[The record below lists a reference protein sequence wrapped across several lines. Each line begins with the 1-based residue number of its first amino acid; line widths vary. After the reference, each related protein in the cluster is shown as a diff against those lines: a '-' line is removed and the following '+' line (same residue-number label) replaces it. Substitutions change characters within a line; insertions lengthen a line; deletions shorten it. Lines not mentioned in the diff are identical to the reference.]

1 MKSQVFLPSLHLLA
15 LLLLTPGCT
24 QRNNATTTTT
34 TPPGDSASAGTSA
47 SGGSSSTG
55 GAGASLAGTAG
66 ATPHAGSAGV
76 PPSTGGAG
84 GSVAG
89 SGGAVAGSGGAVAGS
104 GGSPAGGAGG
114 NGGAAAAA
122 GKTPSP
128 ACPTGLPGP
137 SLVLVPASDGSLFC
151 IDATP
156 VTQGQYAA
164 FLQKTNAS
172 TDGQTGECVGQSHVP
187 VKQGSA
193 PVGLDCKDVLYN
205 PTVTPSAPMGCA
217 RWCDAKAYC
226 SWAGKRL
233 CGAIGG
239 GAQDYSMEDQ
249 KKNMSKGGELY
260 EACSQNGKTIYPY
273 GNELTGDCQ
282 PAQTADGV
290 PTVKSVMSL
299 AGCHGTTKPFD
310 QVWDMVGTVYMWSN
324 QCGSYLDNQG
334 KQHTVCTSRGGVTV
348 LDNKNFNSEA
358 RCDQITGGG
367 QAYSFSFNGIR
378 CCADAM

>member
-1 MKSQVFLPSLHLLA
+1 LPH
-15 LLLLTPGCT
+15 G
-24 QRNNATTTTT
+24 
-34 TPPGDSASAGTSA
+34 PPGA
-47 SGGSSSTG
+47 
-55 GAGASLAGTAG
+55 
-66 ATPHAGSAGV
+66 P
-76 PPSTGGAG
+76 
-84 GSVAG
+84 
-89 SGGAVAGSGGAVAGS
+89 
-104 GGSPAGGAGG
+104 
-114 NGGAAAAA
+114 
-122 GKTPSP
+122 
-128 ACPTGLPGP
+128 
-137 SLVLVPASDGSLFC
+137 LVLVPASDGSLFC